1 MKIGNVDVGEFID
14 SVPVLRLFAKNIAL
28 SGGIAFIVQDFL
40 IPLYSNYILPIVIGL
55 MLIAIFSLIYWNF
68 SNRTGKKFDHGS
80 FQISIVLI
88 ILSIVITSLSSVSKA
103 FSSGEEADRGILA
116 SNVKFIADLQG
127 ETNVYKE
134 DISSLGRDISRLQS
148 DLSNLSAQISSQ
160 ISNEGSLSNE
170 DFLNKISSLI
180 DEKKLD
186 SRISTDDLVDDSNDN
201 DEAKEIKNLK
211 RDLEI
216 ATELLKQVTLS
227 NVRVQEKEKKSVF
240 ANSDSIVFYIDELK
254 DDVVDLKNFSL
265 QLLANTALVDTRDE
279 FNLFKDET
287 SKNFDDFKEFTSNEI
302 NEIKK
307 LTNLLIEKGSSI
319 GGSSPKLDNS
329 ILKEMR
335 DLSNAVK
342 ENSSSSSVDKEYLDE
357 ITKTYETLI
366 TKLDNNSSNNDLE
379 GLKKQLANLEANSS
393 SSSSNQSEIDKVS
406 ALIGKLEQLESNS
419 SRNESVINDNLSGLS
434 ELKYYIV
441 ELMKDQKEINLIV
454 KDLREIL
461 EKNDLENN

>member
-1 MKIGNVDVGEFID
+1 MKIGNVDIGEFID

-40 IPLYSNYILPIVIGL
+40 IPLYSNYILPIVVGL
-55 MLIAIFSLIYWNF
+55 MLISIFSLIYWNF
-68 SNRTGKKFDHGS
+68 SKKTGKKFDHGS

-103 FSSGEEADRGILA
+103 FSSGTDTDRGILA

-134 DISSLGRDISRLQS
+134 DIASLGRDISRLQS

-186 SRISTDDLVDDSNDN
+186 SRISADDLVDDSNDN

-342 ENSSSSSVDKEYLDE
+342 KNSSSSNVDKEYLDE

-419 SRNESVINDNLSGLS
+419 SRNENVINDNLSGLS